1 LKQDRIQPLAQERGT
16 APQSLLLTGAVGIP
30 GNGRLR
36 HLQST
41 EKIKKISHPKASS
54 PANTF
59 AWCSYSLDGTI
70 RIPLRSSKTST
81 PTLGKKYENSPS
93 N

>member
-1 LKQDRIQPLAQERGT
+1 LAQERGT

-41 EKIKKISHPKASS
+41 EKNQENFASKSIFDREHVCVVFILTLAISEFH
-54 PANTF
+54 F
-59 AWCSYSLDGTI
+59 AHRKL
-70 RIPLRSSKTST
+70 
-81 PTLGKKYENSPS
+81 
-93 N
+93 